1 MRDDMRAIVLSG
13 GGSKGA
19 YQMGVWAA
27 LKKLNIHYDIVTGT
41 SVGALNAALMVQK
54 TFYKGLFFW
63 YNLNSKMIFN
73 EDLKQDYHT
82 KEGKKEI
89 LKWYAKGAL
98 NGGIEV
104 KGLEDTIRQVI
115 QPKKVLKSNV
125 DMGIVTFNMK
135 TLKPKIVKKKDLNEN
150 NLCDYLLASASCF
163 PAFKM
168 KTIEEENYIDGGIYD
183 NLPINL
189 AIDLGATEVI
199 AIDLKEV
206 GFKQKVKNKN
216 IPITYIEPRNDIGSF
231 LIFEKNM
238 SRRAMRLGYN
248 DTLKVMNYLDGV
260 KYTFKKNDLEKNYQK
275 YKEQYQQ
282 NIKKILTSKA
292 NQTLLD
298 SILKLTIVKRILSPN
313 EMKKE
318 YTNIIENLG
327 KILEIEDSKIYS
339 IAKYNKLLKEE
350 FLKVEKDQTI
360 ETFILQ
366 NKIKKLLDQKETI
379 KYIYD
384 LLDSKNKKKLYGII
398 LLFPKMFLEAVYL
411 KTVIEK

>member
-1 MRDDMRAIVLSG
+1 MRAIVLSG

-89 LKWYAKGAL
+89 LKWYAKGVL

-248 DTLKVMNYLDGV
+248 DTLKAMNYLDGV

-327 KILEIEDSKIYS
+327 EILEIEDSKIYS

-366 NKIKKLLDQKETI
+366 NKIKKLLNQKETI

-411 KTVIEK
+411 KTIIEK

>member
-1 MRDDMRAIVLSG
+1 MRAIVLSG

-327 KILEIEDSKIYS
+327 EILEIEDSKIYS

-366 NKIKKLLDQKETI
+366 NKIKKLLNQKETI

-411 KTVIEK
+411 KTIIEK

>member
-1 MRDDMRAIVLSG
+1 MRAIVLSG

-82 KEGKKEI
+82 KEGKKDI
-89 LKWYAKGAL
+89 LKWYAKGVL

-135 TLKPKIVKKKDLNEN
+135 TLKPKIFKKKDLNEN

-248 DTLKVMNYLDGV
+248 DTLKAMNYLDGV

-327 KILEIEDSKIYS
+327 EILEIEDSKIYS
-339 IAKYNKLLKEE
+339 ITKYNKLLKEE

-366 NKIKKLLDQKETI
+366 NKIKKLLNQKETI

-411 KTVIEK
+411 KTIIEK

>member
-1 MRDDMRAIVLSG
+1 MRAIVLSG

-89 LKWYAKGAL
+89 LKWYAKGVL

-248 DTLKVMNYLDGV
+248 DTLKVMNHLDGV

-327 KILEIEDSKIYS
+327 EILEIEDSKIYS
-339 IAKYNKLLKEE
+339 ITKYNKLLKEE

-366 NKIKKLLDQKETI
+366 NKIKKLLNQKETI

-384 LLDSKNKKKLYGII
+384 LLDIKNKKKLYGII

-411 KTVIEK
+411 KTIIEK

>member
-1 MRDDMRAIVLSG
+1 MRAIVLSG

-82 KEGKKEI
+82 KEGKKDI
-89 LKWYAKGAL
+89 LKWYAKGVL

-327 KILEIEDSKIYS
+327 EILEIEDSKIYS
-339 IAKYNKLLKEE
+339 ITKYNKLLKEE

-366 NKIKKLLDQKETI
+366 NKIKKLLNQKETI

-411 KTVIEK
+411 KTIIEK

>member
-1 MRDDMRAIVLSG
+1 MRAIVLSG

-89 LKWYAKGAL
+89 LKWYAKGVL

-327 KILEIEDSKIYS
+327 EILEIEDSKIYS
-339 IAKYNKLLKEE
+339 ITRYNKLLKEE

-366 NKIKKLLDQKETI
+366 NKIKKLLNQKETI

-411 KTVIEK
+411 KTIIEK

>member
-1 MRDDMRAIVLSG
+1 MRAIVLSG

-82 KEGKKEI
+82 KEGKKDI
-89 LKWYAKGAL
+89 LKWYAKGVL

-282 NIKKILTSKA
+282 NIKKILTSKT

-327 KILEIEDSKIYS
+327 EILEIEDSKIYS
-339 IAKYNKLLKEE
+339 ITKYNKLLKEE

-360 ETFILQ
+360 EAFILQ
-366 NKIKKLLDQKETI
+366 NKIKKLLNQKETI

-411 KTVIEK
+411 KTIIEK

>member
-82 KEGKKEI
+82 KEGKKDI
-89 LKWYAKGAL
+89 LKWYAKGVL

-327 KILEIEDSKIYS
+327 EILEIEDSKIYS

-411 KTVIEK
+411 KTIIEK

>member
-1 MRDDMRAIVLSG
+1 MRAIVLSG

-82 KEGKKEI
+82 KEGKKDI
-89 LKWYAKGAL
+89 LKWYAKGVL

-248 DTLKVMNYLDGV
+248 DTLKAMNYLDGV

-327 KILEIEDSKIYS
+327 EILEIEDSKIYS

-398 LLFPKMFLEAVYL
+398 LLFPKMFLETVYL
-411 KTVIEK
+411 KTIIEK

>member
-1 MRDDMRAIVLSG
+1 MRNDMRAIVLSG

-82 KEGKKEI
+82 KEGKKDI
-89 LKWYAKGAL
+89 LKWYAKGVL

-327 KILEIEDSKIYS
+327 EILEIEDSKIYS

-366 NKIKKLLDQKETI
+366 NKIKKLLNQKETI

-411 KTVIEK
+411 KTIIEK

>member
-1 MRDDMRAIVLSG
+1 MRAIVLSG

-73 EDLKQDYHT
+73 KDLKQDYHT
-82 KEGKKEI
+82 KEGKKDI
-89 LKWYAKGAL
+89 LKWYAKGVL

-248 DTLKVMNYLDGV
+248 DTLKVMNCLDGV

-282 NIKKILTSKA
+282 NLKTILTSKA

-327 KILEIEDSKIYS
+327 EILEIEDSKIYS
-339 IAKYNKLLKEE
+339 ITKYNKLLKEE
-350 FLKVEKDQTI
+350 FLKVEEDRTI

-366 NKIKKLLDQKETI
+366 NKIKKLLNRKETI

-411 KTVIEK
+411 KTIIEK

>member
-1 MRDDMRAIVLSG
+1 MRAIVLSG

-82 KEGKKEI
+82 KEGKKDI
-89 LKWYAKGAL
+89 LKWYAKGVL

-248 DTLKVMNYLDGV
+248 DTLKAMNYLDGV

-327 KILEIEDSKIYS
+327 EILEIEDSKIYS
-339 IAKYNKLLKEE
+339 ITKYNKLLKEE

-366 NKIKKLLDQKETI
+366 NKIKKLLNQKETI

-411 KTVIEK
+411 KTIIEK

>member
-1 MRDDMRAIVLSG
+1 MRAIVLSG

-82 KEGKKEI
+82 KEGKKDI
-89 LKWYAKGAL
+89 LKWYAKGVL

-327 KILEIEDSKIYS
+327 EILEIEDSKIYS
-339 IAKYNKLLKEE
+339 IAKYNKLLKEG

-366 NKIKKLLDQKETI
+366 NKIKKLLNQKETI

-411 KTVIEK
+411 KTIIEK

>member
-82 KEGKKEI
+82 KEGKKDI
-89 LKWYAKGAL
+89 LKWYAKGVL

-248 DTLKVMNYLDGV
+248 DTLKAMNYLDGV

-327 KILEIEDSKIYS
+327 EILEIEDSKIYS

-366 NKIKKLLDQKETI
+366 NKIKKLLNQKETI

-411 KTVIEK
+411 KTIIEK

>member
-89 LKWYAKGAL
+89 LKWYAKGVL

-327 KILEIEDSKIYS
+327 EILEIEDSKIYS

-366 NKIKKLLDQKETI
+366 NKIKKLLNQKETI

-411 KTVIEK
+411 KTIIEK

>member
-89 LKWYAKGAL
+89 LKWYAKGVL

-327 KILEIEDSKIYS
+327 EILEIEDSKIYS
-339 IAKYNKLLKEE
+339 ITKYNKLLKEE

-366 NKIKKLLDQKETI
+366 NKIKKLLNQKETI

-411 KTVIEK
+411 KTIIEK

>member
-1 MRDDMRAIVLSG
+1 
-13 GGSKGA
+13 
-19 YQMGVWAA
+19 MGVWAA

-89 LKWYAKGAL
+89 LKWYAKGVL

-327 KILEIEDSKIYS
+327 EILEIEDSKIYS

-366 NKIKKLLDQKETI
+366 NKIKKLLNQKETI

-411 KTVIEK
+411 KTIIEK

>member
-1 MRDDMRAIVLSG
+1 MRAIVLSG

-82 KEGKKEI
+82 KEGKKDI
-89 LKWYAKGAL
+89 LKWYAKGVL

-275 YKEQYQQ
+275 YKEKYQQ
-282 NIKKILTSKA
+282 NLKNILTSKS

-313 EMKKE
+313 EMEKE

-327 KILEIEDSKIYS
+327 EILEIEDSKIYS
-339 IAKYNKLLKEE
+339 ITKYNKLLKEE
-350 FLKVEKDQTI
+350 FLKVEEDRTI

-366 NKIKKLLDQKETI
+366 NKIKKLLNRKETI

>member
-82 KEGKKEI
+82 KEGKKDI
-89 LKWYAKGAL
+89 LKWYAKGVL

-248 DTLKVMNYLDGV
+248 DTLKAMNYLDGV

-327 KILEIEDSKIYS
+327 EILEIEDSKIYS

-398 LLFPKMFLEAVYL
+398 LLFPKMFLETVYL
-411 KTVIEK
+411 KTIIEK

>member
-89 LKWYAKGAL
+89 LKWYAKGVL

-248 DTLKVMNYLDGV
+248 DTLKVMNHLDGV

-327 KILEIEDSKIYS
+327 EILEIEDSKIYS

-366 NKIKKLLDQKETI
+366 NKIKKLLNQKETI

-411 KTVIEK
+411 KTIIEK

>member
-1 MRDDMRAIVLSG
+1 MRAIVLSG

-82 KEGKKEI
+82 KEGKKDI
-89 LKWYAKGAL
+89 LKWYAKGVL

-115 QPKKVLKSNV
+115 QPKKILKSNV

-327 KILEIEDSKIYS
+327 EILEIEDSKIYS

-366 NKIKKLLDQKETI
+366 NKIKKLLNQKETI

-411 KTVIEK
+411 KTIIEK

>member
-1 MRDDMRAIVLSG
+1 MRAIVLSG

-54 TFYKGLFFW
+54 TFYNGLFFW

-125 DMGIVTFNMK
+125 DMGIVTFNIK

-327 KILEIEDSKIYS
+327 EILEIEDSKIYS

-366 NKIKKLLDQKETI
+366 NKIKKLLNQKETI

-411 KTVIEK
+411 KTIIEK

>member
-1 MRDDMRAIVLSG
+1 MRAIVLSG

-82 KEGKKEI
+82 KEGKKDI
-89 LKWYAKGAL
+89 LKWYAKGVL

-125 DMGIVTFNMK
+125 DMGIVTFNIK

-327 KILEIEDSKIYS
+327 EILEIEDSKIYS

-366 NKIKKLLDQKETI
+366 NKIKKLLNQKETI

-411 KTVIEK
+411 KTIIEK

>member
-1 MRDDMRAIVLSG
+1 MRAIVLSG

-89 LKWYAKGAL
+89 LKWYAKGVL

-248 DTLKVMNYLDGV
+248 DTLKAMNYLDGV

-327 KILEIEDSKIYS
+327 EILEIEDSRIYS
-339 IAKYNKLLKEE
+339 ITKYNKLLKEE

-366 NKIKKLLDQKETI
+366 NKIKKLLNQKETI

-411 KTVIEK
+411 KTIIEK

>member
-1 MRDDMRAIVLSG
+1 MRAIVLSG

-89 LKWYAKGAL
+89 LKWYAKGVL

-248 DTLKVMNYLDGV
+248 DTLKAMNYLDGV

-327 KILEIEDSKIYS
+327 EILEIEDSKIYS
-339 IAKYNKLLKEE
+339 ITKYNKLLKEE

-366 NKIKKLLDQKETI
+366 NKIKKLLNQKETI

-411 KTVIEK
+411 KTIIEK

>member
-1 MRDDMRAIVLSG
+1 MRAIVLSG

-82 KEGKKEI
+82 KEGKKDI
-89 LKWYAKGAL
+89 LKWYAKGVL

-327 KILEIEDSKIYS
+327 EILEIEDSKIYS

-411 KTVIEK
+411 KTIIEK

>member
-1 MRDDMRAIVLSG
+1 MRAIVLSG

-89 LKWYAKGAL
+89 LKWYAKGVL

-248 DTLKVMNYLDGV
+248 DTLKAMNYLDGV

-327 KILEIEDSKIYS
+327 EILEIEDSRIYS
-339 IAKYNKLLKEE
+339 ITKYNKLLKEE

-366 NKIKKLLDQKETI
+366 NKIKKLLNQKETI

-384 LLDSKNKKKLYGII
+384 LLDSKNKKNLYGII

-411 KTVIEK
+411 KTIIEK

>member
-327 KILEIEDSKIYS
+327 EILEIEDSKIYS

>member
-1 MRDDMRAIVLSG
+1 MRAIVLSG

-89 LKWYAKGAL
+89 LKWYAKGVL

-327 KILEIEDSKIYS
+327 EILEIEDSKIYS
-339 IAKYNKLLKEE
+339 ITKYNKLLKEE

-366 NKIKKLLDQKETI
+366 NKIKKLLNQKETI

-411 KTVIEK
+411 KTIIEK